1 MWRAKTPQ
9 NINRAS
15 PFYTGRLFIS
25 SVKPRAFKPT
35 FQVKLIAHKLTCVL
49 LIVVRQFKNE
59 TYQSQDV
66 FYVNEIIQIL
76 LDFSDFD

>member
-35 FQVKLIAHKLTCVL
+35 FQVNKIGLNV
-49 LIVVRQFKNE
+49 
-59 TYQSQDV
+59 QDLASV
-66 FYVNEIIQIL
+66 TSSAVG
-76 LDFSDFD
+76 